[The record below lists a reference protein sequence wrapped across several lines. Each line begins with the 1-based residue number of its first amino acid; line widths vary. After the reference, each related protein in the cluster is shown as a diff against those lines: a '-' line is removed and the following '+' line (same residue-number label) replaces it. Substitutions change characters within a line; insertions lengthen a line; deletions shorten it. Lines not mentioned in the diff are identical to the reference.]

1 MSHSK
6 QTKRGFSLYLNNWNP
21 SAIKYT
27 NTCCICG
34 YKGYGPAILELDFY
48 DKDFSVY
55 SENRA
60 IYDELTKILKPLEL
74 DGLGRCDF
82 CAAIQDKK

>member
-21 SAIKYT
+21 SAKKYI

-34 YKGYGPAILELDFY
+34 SQGFSPVILDQDFY
-48 DKDFSVY
+48 DKNLSVY
-55 SENRA
+55 SEKRA
-60 IYDELTKILKPLEL
+60 I
-74 DGLGRCDF
+74 
-82 CAAIQDKK
+82 